1 MAGRVGAH
9 MTISLDGFGAGPDQT
24 LETPLGVGG
33 QNLHR
38 WMFLDGENNAGE
50 MKAICDYSAFI
61 MGRNMFGPIRGEW
74 TGDWRGWWDENP
86 PYHAPVYVL
95 THYPREP
102 LVMEGGTTFHFITDG
117 PDAALAAARST
128 VGDGSIAIAGG
139 VSTTR
144 HYLNAGVIDD
154 LHLQMAPI
162 VLGAGE
168 RLWDGLTAE
177 LEPVSARATRFAT
190 HLHYRVK
197 R

>member
-33 QNLHR
+33 EDLHR
-38 WMFLDGENNAGE
+38 WMFQDGENNAEE
-50 MKAICDYSAFI
+50 MKAICAYSAFI

-74 TGDWRGWWDENP
+74 TGDWRGWWGDDP

-95 THYPREP
+95 THHPRAS
-102 LVMEGGTTFHFITDG
+102 LVMEGGTTFHFITEG
-117 PDAALAAARST
+117 YDAALTAARAA
-128 VGDGSIAIAGG
+128 VGDGDIAVCGG

-154 LHLQMAPI
+154 LHVQMAPI
-162 VLGAGE
+162 ILGSGE
-168 RLWDGLTAE
+168 RLWDGLTAT
-177 LEPVSARATRFAT
+177 LEPVSSRATRLAT
-190 HLHYRVK
+190 HLHYKVRK
-197 R
+197 

>member
-1 MAGRVGAH
+1 MAGRIGAH

-33 QNLHR
+33 EYLHR
-38 WMFLDGENNAGE
+38 WMFMDGENNTAE
-50 MKAICDYSAFI
+50 MQAICDYSAFI

-74 TGDWRGWWDENP
+74 TGDWRGWWEENP

-95 THYPREP
+95 THYAREP
-102 LVMEGGTTFHFITDG
+102 LVMEGGTTFRFVTG
-117 PDAALAAARST
+117 GYDAALQAAQAA
-128 VGDGSIAIAGG
+128 VGDGDIAVCGG

-162 VLGAGE
+162 ILRAGE

-190 HLHYRVK
+190 HLRYRVK